1 MRSRPVTVSLSIAG
15 VEPAQRAGVFQE
27 FTVVDRVRRSATIM
41 VVAVLLAATLIPI
54 PIVHLL
60 GIPLLLLIGAVTA
73 IRQLGMIGRLESVR
87 IPCPKCGE
95 PNRVGGGLGRSSL
108 DPHEQVCDSCRR
120 TLTMSIRL
128 DDEPGVAENHARTS

>member
-1 MRSRPVTVSLSIAG
+1 MRSRPLTVSLSIAG
-15 VEPAQRAGVFQE
+15 ADPAQQAGVFQE
-27 FTVVDRVRRSATIM
+27 FTMMDRVRRSATIM
-41 VVAVLLAATLIPI
+41 LVAVLLAATLIPI

-73 IRQLGMIGRLESVR
+73 IRQLSMIGRLQAVR

-95 PNRVGGGLGRSSL
+95 PNQIGGGLGRSSL
-108 DPHEQVCDSCRR
+108 EPHEQVCDSCRR

-128 DDEPGVAENHARTS
+128 DDEPAVAEKHAQTS